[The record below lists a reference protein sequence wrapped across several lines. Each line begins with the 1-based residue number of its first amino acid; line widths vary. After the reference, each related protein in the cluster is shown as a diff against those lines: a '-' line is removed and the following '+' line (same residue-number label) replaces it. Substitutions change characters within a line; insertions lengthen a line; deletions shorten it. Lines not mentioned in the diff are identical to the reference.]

1 MSDEKVR
8 GEQWHNRTSEYYL
21 VSVKQRLE
29 VEFRDSLKRDKKRH
43 AEPKAKRVIP
53 LGTHYDGGAD
63 GSWELAELI
72 YLVKFS
78 TENLG
83 SKFKKELKKYLEDKL
98 TEEEIPI
105 PDIDHLIDEKENKF
119 NDGWW

>member
-1 MSDEKVR
+1 MSDEKER

-29 VEFRDSLKRDKKRH
+29 VEFRNSLKREKKRH
-43 AEPKAKRVIP
+43 AEPKAQRVIP
-53 LGTHYDGGAD
+53 LGIHRDGGAD
-63 GSWELAELI
+63 GSWELAELL

-105 PDIDHLIDEKENKF
+105 PVIDDLIDEKENKF